1 MASKLKKKYS
11 ISDEL
16 KERTFNF
23 AIAILELAAELPNTD
38 EAIIIRRQLCKSGTS
53 VGANLEE
60 ADGSLT
66 LNDFVYRVDVAFKEL
81 KETRYWLRV
90 IVARRLL
97 RQIAVQ
103 PHLNESVELI
113 KILATIIYKCLK

>member
-38 EAIIIRRQLCKSGTS
+38 EAIIVRRQLCKSGTS

>member
-1 MASKLKKKYS
+1 MPRKFEKKYS

-23 AIAILELAAELPNTD
+23 TISILELATKLPSTD
-38 EAIIIRRQLCKSGTS
+38 EARIVRRQLCKSGTS
-53 VGANLEE
+53 VGANVEE

-66 LNDFVYRVDVAFKEL
+66 LNDFVYRVDIAFKEV

-90 IVARRLL
+90 VISRKLVK
-97 RQIAVQ
+97 QSIVQ
-103 PHLNESVELI
+103 PHLDESLELI
-113 KILATIIYKCLK
+113 KILSTIIYKCLK

>member
-1 MASKLKKKYS
+1 MARKFRKKFS
-11 ISDEL
+11 VSDEL

-23 AIAILELAAELPNTD
+23 AIAILELAAKLPNAD
-38 EAIIIRRQLCKSGTS
+38 EAIIVRRQLCKSGTS

-66 LNDFVYRVDVAFKEL
+66 LNDFVYRVDVAFKEV

-90 IVARRLL
+90 IVVGKLL
-97 RQIAVQ
+97 RQNTIEPQ
-103 PHLNESVELI
+103 LNESVELI
-113 KILATIIYKCLK
+113 KILSTIIYKCLK

>member
-1 MASKLKKKYS
+1 MARKFSKKYS
-11 ISDEL
+11 VSDEL

-23 AIAILELAAELPNTD
+23 AISILEFAAELPNTD
-38 EAIIIRRQLCKSGTS
+38 EAIIVRRQLCKSGTL

-90 IVARRLL
+90 IVARKLL
-97 RQIAVQ
+97 RRIVVQ

-113 KILATIIYKCLK
+113 KILSTIIYRCLK

>member
-1 MASKLKKKYS
+1 MTGKFKKKFS

-23 AIAILELAAELPNTD
+23 AISILELVNKLPNTD
-38 EAIIIRRQLCKSGTS
+38 EANIVRRQLCKSGTS

-66 LNDFVYRVDVAFKEL
+66 LNDFVYRVDVAFREL
-81 KETRYWLRV
+81 KETRYWFRV
-90 IVARRLL
+90 MIARKLL
-97 RQIAVQ
+97 RQSIVQ
-103 PHLNESVELI
+103 PHLDECVELI
-113 KILATIIYKCLK
+113 KILSTIIYKCLK